1 MYIVFGSS
9 GFIGRSLTA
18 NLIKRFGQNKII
30 CIDRKSSSSKLNKIV
45 DLCKKKLNFNL
56 GVSKAKTAYILS
68 SASRVI
74 TDSIHEEKKQIR
86 INKKIIDN
94 ILKILKKIRIKNIV
108 YFNSSSV
115 YSSFNKK
122 PLNENQ
128 KLKPSIALG
137 KSKFYG
143 ENKLSEYCKIKKIK
157 FLSLRIF
164 TVYGPKMSEHQFI
177 PQVIKKFYSKK
188 KNITFWNKETK
199 RSFIY
204 INDLIKIIEKL
215 TLRPLKSRLIINIGG
230 LKLYKVKDI
239 INIISK
245 ITKIKKKITYL
256 NTKNNFDHIIDFSK
270 FKKNIKRFKFTPL
283 EKGLIKTINDF

>member
-115 YSSFNKK
+115 YSLFNKK

-137 KSKFYG
+137 KSKLYG
-143 ENKLSEYCKIKKIK
+143 ENKLSEYCKIKKIN

-164 TVYGPKMSEHQFI
+164 TVYGPEMAEHQFI
-177 PQVIKKFYSKK
+177 PQAIKKFYSKK
-188 KNITFWNKETK
+188 RKIIFWNKETK

-204 INDLIKIIEKL
+204 IDDLISIVEKL

-230 LKLYKVKDI
+230 LKLYKVEDV

-256 NTKNNFDHIIDFSK
+256 NSKNNFDHIIDFSK
-270 FKKNIKRFKFTPL
+270 FKKTIKRFKFTSL
-283 EKGLIKTINDF
+283 EKGLIKIINDF

>member
-1 MYIVFGSS
+1 M
-9 GFIGRSLTA
+9 
-18 NLIKRFGQNKII
+18 
-30 CIDRKSSSSKLNKIV
+30 
-45 DLCKKKLNFNL
+45 
-56 GVSKAKTAYILS
+56 
-68 SASRVI
+68 

-86 INKKIIDN
+86 INKRIIDN
-94 ILKILKKIRIKNIV
+94 ILKILQKIKIKNLV

-143 ENKLSEYCKIKKIK
+143 ENKLSQYCKIKKIK

-177 PQVIKKFYSKK
+177 PQAIKKFYLKK
-188 KNITFWNKETK
+188 KKIIFWNKETK

-204 INDLIKIIEKL
+204 IDDLIKIIEKL
-215 TLRPLKSRLIINIGG
+215 TFKFTKNRLIINIGG
-230 LKLYKVKDI
+230 LKLYKVEDV
-239 INIISK
+239 INIIAK

-256 NTKNNFDHIIDFSK
+256 NSKNNFDHIVDFSK
-270 FKKNIKRFKFTPL
+270 FKKTIKQFKFTPL